1 MVKVRQAFTWIYF
14 IMYLSLLWFTSVLV
28 GLVFFSFIPAC
39 VTAIQQIHLMKKDNL
54 RGQLALGSRYY
65 ALFFDK
71 LKEYYLISLAA
82 ICLLVVLVTNY
93 LFLSTTS
100 GFVTYL
106 LFYLTIAMILAWFWI
121 VTTYSVVASDYSD
134 ISMKEQVKNSMFIVL
149 SHLLEFLIVA
159 VIHAALALVLWAVSP
174 LLVVFVPV
182 IGLIL
187 FDYLVGRLLNG
198 FSIRSYFSNFIN
210 SHE

>member
-1 MVKVRQAFTWIYF
+1 
-14 IMYLSLLWFTSVLV
+14 
-28 GLVFFSFIPAC
+28 
-39 VTAIQQIHLMKKDNL
+39 
-54 RGQLALGSRYY
+54 
-65 ALFFDK
+65 
-71 LKEYYLISLAA
+71 
-82 ICLLVVLVTNY
+82 
-93 LFLSTTS
+93 
-100 GFVTYL
+100 
-106 LFYLTIAMILAWFWI
+106 MILAWFWI